1 MEVTFTTL
9 FIYSQHIQLP
19 NIPYINFVMTD
30 FWKRQ
35 ETMHM
40 SKAGMALCVAQES
53 FILISQYYEGDPQQ
67 VVRNNQHQDI
77 NSTRQS

>member
-1 MEVTFTTL
+1 
-9 FIYSQHIQLP
+9 
-19 NIPYINFVMTD
+19 
-30 FWKRQ
+30 
-35 ETMHM
+35 M